1 MNKLLVVILLIC
13 VAFLAGCGQS
23 PVASTSGGSS
33 GGATAGSWEALA
45 GGMDKPVSSIAFDKD
60 GVLYAGGSFVKA
72 GGVSVNYVTK
82 WDGSKWVSL
91 AGGTNGVVN
100 TIAADNLGNVYA
112 GGNFTVAGGVAVKNF
127 ARWSTLT
134 STWDPIGDPGGQVTK
149 IFLLGPHIYV
159 IVDGANYIK
168 KWDGSAWQKEAGEFD
183 SPVYD
188 FAVSST
194 GTIYAGG
201 AMLNDMTGTNLN
213 KIAVWKGSSWEAL
226 AGGANDYVNRV
237 MLSGSNLY
245 AGGAF
250 TSIGGI
256 PAAKIAKWTGSTWE
270 AMGSGV
276 DNSVY
281 ALTADAAGNIY
292 AGGMFDNAGS
302 VEAKKLAKWDGTSW
316 SEVGGGFDEKTDSNK
331 VNCIAFDSSG
341 KLYVAGDF
349 YKAGGLTVNYIAKLK

>member
-1 MNKLLVVILLIC
+1 MNKAPVFICLVI
-13 VAFLAGCGQS
+13 VALLAGCGQS
-23 PVASTSGGSS
+23 PVASTSGSSS
-33 GGATAGSWEALA
+33 GISISSSWEALA
-45 GGMDKPVSSIAFDKD
+45 GGMDNPVSSIAFDKD

-72 GGVSVNYVTK
+72 GGVSVNYIAK

-112 GGNFTVAGGVAVKNF
+112 GGNFTVAGGVSVKYF

-134 STWDPIGDPGGQVTK
+134 ATWDPIGDPGGQITK
-149 IFLLGPHIYV
+149 IFLVGPNIYV
-159 IVDGANYIK
+159 LVDGVRYVK
-168 KWDGSAWQKEAGEFD
+168 KWDGTAWQKEASDLDGPIND
-183 SPVYD
+183 I
-188 FAVSST
+188 AVSST
-194 GTIYAGG
+194 GIMYIGG

-226 AGGANDYVNRV
+226 AGGANDYVHRV
-237 MLSGSNLY
+237 MLSGSSLY

-250 TSIGGI
+250 SSIGGI
-256 PAAKIAKWTGSTWE
+256 PASRIARWSGSTWE

-276 DNSVY
+276 DNSIY
-281 ALTADAAGNIY
+281 AFAADSSGKIY
-292 AGGMFDNAGS
+292 AGGMFNSAGG

-316 SEVGGGFDEKTDSNK
+316 SEVGGGFDEKTDTNK
-331 VNCIAFDSSG
+331 VNCIAFDPSG